1 MGFIYKITNNI
12 NCKFYIGKTSR
23 SINWRF
29 STHKSASILPKDYF
43 HRALKKY
50 GVENFSI
57 ICIKEVMGDDNIDD
71 LEKHYIEWLKPHY
84 NLKEGGEGGRHSD
97 VSRQRMSKSQSGIK
111 RKRTPEQKEDWCKKV
126 SDSNKGKNTWTKN
139 KKWWNNG
146 VESKYC
152 ETQPEGFVRG
162 RLPKHKRGLTPG
174 LEVGTKLNI
183 DDIERKRRSDNMKKI
198 RRETLSQLN
207 SLTSVSIDSIVSP
220 SAQD

>member
-198 RRETLSQLN
+198 RRETLSELD
-207 SLTSVSIDSIVSP
+207 SLTPLNIDSIVS
-220 SAQD
+220 SQAQD